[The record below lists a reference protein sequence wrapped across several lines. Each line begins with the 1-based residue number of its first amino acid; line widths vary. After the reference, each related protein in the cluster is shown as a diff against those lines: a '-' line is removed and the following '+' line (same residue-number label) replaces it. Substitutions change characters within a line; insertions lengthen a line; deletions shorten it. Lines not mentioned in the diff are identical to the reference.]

1 MEKQVEVEHYRFGSY
16 MELPRWGSFWHQL
29 NEVAALDAKTVL
41 EIGPGP
47 GYFKAVAER
56 MGIEVE
62 TADLDPNLKPD
73 YVASV
78 TELPIP
84 NKKYDV
90 SCAFQVLEHLPF
102 DAALTAL
109 DELARVTR
117 NHVVISLPDSRRT
130 WRYMLHLPKIG
141 ERRVL
146 IKRPQ
151 IKVPSHS
158 FDGQHYWEINK
169 RGYELEK
176 VTSSFLK
183 SGKLRLERTFRPYEN
198 AYHRFFIF
206 SVAAPTVE
214 NAAQLEVE
222 E

>member
-1 MEKQVEVEHYRFGSY
+1 
-16 MELPRWGSFWHQL
+16 
-29 NEVAALDAKTVL
+29 
-41 EIGPGP
+41 
-47 GYFKAVAER
+47 
-56 MGIEVE
+56 
-62 TADLDPNLKPD
+62 
-73 YVASV
+73 
-78 TELPIP
+78 
-84 NKKYDV
+84 
-90 SCAFQVLEHLPF
+90 
-102 DAALTAL
+102 
-109 DELARVTR
+109 
-117 NHVVISLPDSRRT
+117 
-130 WRYMLHLPKIG
+130 MLHLPKIC

-214 NAAQLEVE
+214 NAAQLEVLMTEVALECSVARVDRENE
-222 E
+222 EVLRAEKMSSQSLTKLNESLMSLASNAKEARNRNPTPNPNT